1 MGYIQFDKK
10 QLINLEYV
18 LNKEILRTNRAG
30 AYASTTIIGC
40 NTRKYHGL
48 LVCPQPAIDNELHV
62 LLSCIDESIIQH
74 DSEFNLSLHRFP
86 GSWSPKGHKY
96 LVDFDSEP
104 TVALFYQVGGVL
116 LKKEML
122 FGVDDRILIRY
133 TLLEAHSPTKLRL
146 RPFMAYRQRHNLSKA
161 NEFVDRKYSV
171 INGGIKTRMYKG
183 YSYLHYQFSRD
194 AGYVHVPDW
203 YYNFEYPKDLE
214 RGYDGHED
222 LFTPGYFEVDIVK
235 GTPLIVS
242 VGTSEMDPKNLTRTF
257 TRELNKRTPRSS
269 YWNCLNNSA
278 NQFIVTR
285 EKKTEI
291 VAGYPWFGRWGRDTL
306 ISLPGLTLTRDMD
319 LTFKSAID
327 SLIMDMNGPLLPNVG
342 SGKDAA
348 FNSIDAPL
356 WLFWALQQY
365 VLMAAASEKNV
376 WDDYGPTMKIILNG
390 LRNGK
395 VNGIN
400 MKPNGLLYALIPGKA
415 LTWMDAIVDGKP
427 VTQRGGLAVEINAL
441 WYNAIMFA
449 LQLAEKCGDENFVL
463 NWKAIAEKIP
473 VSFKDTFW
481 SKDKGYLA
489 DYVDGDFKDWSV
501 RPNMVFAAS
510 LPYNPISEKIRQLII
525 DKIRQELLTP
535 RGLRTLSP
543 IDSKYKGNY
552 EGTIRDRD
560 LAYHQGTVWPWLLS
574 HYVEGFLKIYG
585 KEGVEQVRPLYEN
598 MESTLFEH
606 GVGTISEVYSGDPPH
621 RPGGAISQAWSV
633 SEIMRIKWM
642 IDKYTGES

>member
-1 MGYIQFDKK
+1 
-10 QLINLEYV
+10 
-18 LNKEILRTNRAG
+18 
-30 AYASTTIIGC
+30 
-40 NTRKYHGL
+40 
-48 LVCPQPAIDNELHV
+48 
-62 LLSCIDESIIQH
+62 
-74 DSEFNLSLHRFP
+74 
-86 GSWSPKGHKY
+86 
-96 LVDFDSEP
+96 
-104 TVALFYQVGGVL
+104 
-116 LKKEML
+116 
-122 FGVDDRILIRY
+122 
-133 TLLEAHSPTKLRL
+133 
-146 RPFMAYRQRHNLSKA
+146 
-161 NEFVDRKYSV
+161 
-171 INGGIKTRMYKG
+171 
-183 YSYLHYQFSRD
+183 
-194 AGYVHVPDW
+194 
-203 YYNFEYPKDLE
+203 
-214 RGYDGHED
+214 
-222 LFTPGYFEVDIVK
+222 
-235 GTPLIVS
+235 
-242 VGTSEMDPKNLTRTF
+242 MDPKNLSRTF

-285 EKKTEI
+285 DKKTEI
-291 VAGYPWFGRWGRDTL
+291 IAGYPWFGRWGRDTL

-356 WLFWALQQY
+356 WLFWTLQQY
-365 VLMAAASEKNV
+365 VLMAAASEKNI
-376 WDDYGPTMKIILNG
+376 WDDYGPTMKIVLNG

-395 VNGIN
+395 VNGIF

-449 LQLAEKCGDENFVL
+449 LQLAEKCGDDSFVL
-463 NWKAIAEKIP
+463 NWKAVAEKIP

-481 SKDKGYLA
+481 SKEKGYLA
-489 DYVDGDFKDWSV
+489 DFVDDDYKDWSV
-501 RPNMVFAAS
+501 RPNMVFVTS
-510 LPYNPISEKIRQLII
+510 LPFSPVSEKIRQLII

-574 HYVEGFLKIYG
+574 HFVEGFLKIYG
-585 KEGVEQVRPLYEN
+585 KDGVEQVRPLYDN
-598 MESTLFEH
+598 MEPTLFEH

-633 SEIMRIKWM
+633 SEMMRIKWL
-642 IDKYTGES
+642 IDKYSGES